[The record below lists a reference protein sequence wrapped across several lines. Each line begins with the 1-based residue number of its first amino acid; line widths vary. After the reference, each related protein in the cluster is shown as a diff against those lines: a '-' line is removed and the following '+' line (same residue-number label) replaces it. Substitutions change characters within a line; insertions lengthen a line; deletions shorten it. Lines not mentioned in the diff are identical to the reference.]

1 MHHSSKHNKFFG
13 YLNIVFLLVLFV
25 SVNIW
30 GGRLFNSVQLDLT
43 EDKIFSIS
51 GATTEV
57 LESIKEPI
65 RLSFY
70 TSENL
75 SLLGPDYISLMLRIE
90 GLLETYKLVAGS
102 NLIIERIVPKPFS
115 PEEDQAVSDGIH
127 AIPDVLGNSQIFF
140 GLTGHNS
147 TNGFYTIPH
156 FAPEQNNLIE
166 YELTRLIYD
175 LENTKKRTVAIYG
188 DLPISGDKT
197 QRVPPW
203 TILETIKRF
212 FSVQILF
219 GDVQRFSSN
228 IDVLVLTEPGELS
241 KTTLYAIDQFILRG
255 GRVLAFLDPFNET
268 LDVSQN
274 SQPSVPRS
282 RGLDNFTKLL
292 SAWGI
297 EIPTRTV
304 VGDLGGAINVQMTR
318 NDRILATKYPVWFDV
333 KEDGFVSDEVI
344 TSGLSRISLRSA
356 GYIKHS
362 PQQSLKFQPILL
374 ASRESGFID
383 VSKIEYAP
391 NPVEILANL
400 QQTTEQK
407 VLMAR
412 LSGAFKTAF
421 PDGAPVANVNSEN
434 NLPHLN
440 DSVQP
445 SAVLLV
451 ADADLLADEAWLE
464 NKNLGGQTLKVPL
477 ANNGNLVVNA
487 LEQLVGTSSMIGLRG
502 KGTLKRRFT
511 LLEKL
516 EQEAEIKYRKKEN
529 KLLTKIEDGKKFIE
543 QIQRTEIKQGIV
555 YSQEQQMELERK
567 RNEMIEA
574 RKELRDVQ
582 FSAKEN
588 ITELKNK
595 IIFYNIWSV
604 PILLLLLIFGLNLVR
619 VISWRKS
626 FGES

>member
-1 MHHSSKHNKFFG
+1 MHRYSKHNKLFR
-13 YLNIVFLLVLFV
+13 YLNIVFLLILFV

-30 GGRLFNSVQLDLT
+30 GGRLFNSAKLDLT
-43 EDKIFSIS
+43 EEKIFSIS
-51 GATTEV
+51 EATIEV
-57 LESIKEPI
+57 LKSIKEPI

-75 SLLGPDYISLMLRIE
+75 SVLGPDYISLMLRIE
-90 GLLETYKLVAGS
+90 GLLETYKLASGS

-115 PEEDQAVSDGIH
+115 PEEDRAVSNGIH
-127 AIPDVLGNSQIFF
+127 AIPDVLGNSQVFF

-147 TNGFYTIPH
+147 TDGFYTIPH
-156 FAPEQNNLIE
+156 FAPEKNNLIE
-166 YELTRLIYD
+166 YELTRLIFD
-175 LENTKKRTVAIYG
+175 LVNTKKRIVAIYG

-197 QRVPPW
+197 QQVPPW
-203 TILETIKRF
+203 TIMETIRRF

-219 GDVQRFSSN
+219 GDVQRFSSD

-268 LDVSQN
+268 LDISQN
-274 SQPSVPRS
+274 GQPSAPRS
-282 RGLDNFTKLL
+282 QGLDKFTKLL
-292 SAWGI
+292 SAWGV
-297 EIPTRTV
+297 EIPRRTV
-304 VGDLGGAINVQMTR
+304 IGDLGGAINVQMTR

-333 KEDGFVSDEVI
+333 KEDGLVSDEVV
-344 TSGLSRISLRSA
+344 TNGLSRVSLRSA

-362 PQQSLKFQPILL
+362 PQQALKFQPILL
-374 ASRESGFID
+374 ASKASGLID

-400 QQTTEQK
+400 QKTPEQK

-421 PDGAPVANVNSEN
+421 PDGMPGPKVNGEN
-434 NLPHLN
+434 NLLHLKN
-440 DSVQP
+440 
-445 SAVLLV
+445 SAEPTAVVIV

-464 NKNLGGQTLKVPL
+464 NKNIGGQILKVPF

-511 LLEKL
+511 LLEKM

-529 KLLTKIEDGKKFIE
+529 KLLTKIEDGKKLID
-543 QIQRTEIKQGIV
+543 QIQRTEVKQGVV
-555 YSQEQQMELERK
+555 YSQEQQLELERK

-574 RKELRDVQ
+574 RKELREIQ

-588 ITELKNK
+588 ITELKNR

-604 PILLLLLIFGLNLVR
+604 PILLLLLIFSLNFVR

-626 FGES
+626 VGEN

>member
-1 MHHSSKHNKFFG
+1 M
-13 YLNIVFLLVLFV
+13 NIVFLLILFV

-30 GGRLFNSVQLDLT
+30 GSRLFNSAKLDLT
-43 EDKIFSIS
+43 EEKIFSIS
-51 GATTEV
+51 EATIEV
-57 LESIKEPI
+57 LKSIKEPI

-75 SLLGPDYISLMLRIE
+75 SVLGPDYISLMLRIE
-90 GLLETYKLVAGS
+90 GLLETYKLASGS

-115 PEEDQAVSDGIH
+115 PEEDQAVSNGIH
-127 AIPDVLGNSQIFF
+127 AIPDVLGNSQVFF

-147 TNGFYTIPH
+147 TNGFFTIPH
-156 FAPEQNNLIE
+156 FAPEKNNLIE
-166 YELTRLIYD
+166 YELTRLIFD
-175 LENTKKRTVAIYG
+175 LVNTKKRIVAIYG

-197 QRVPPW
+197 QQVPPW
-203 TILETIKRF
+203 TIMETIKRF

-219 GDVQRFSSN
+219 GEVQRFSN
-228 IDVLVLTEPGELS
+228 DIDVLVLTEPGELS

-268 LDVSQN
+268 LDISQN
-274 SQPSVPRS
+274 GQPSAPRS

-292 SAWGI
+292 GAWGI

-304 VGDLGGAINVQMTR
+304 IGDMSGAINVQMTR
-318 NDRILATKYPVWFDV
+318 NGRILATKYPVWFDV
-333 KEDGFVSDEVI
+333 KEDGLVSDEVV
-344 TSGLSRISLRSA
+344 TSGLSRVSLRSA

-362 PQQSLKFQPILL
+362 PQQALKFQPILL
-374 ASRESGFID
+374 ASKASGLID

-400 QQTTEQK
+400 QKTPGQK

-412 LSGAFKTAF
+412 LSGTFKTAF
-421 PDGAPVANVNSEN
+421 PDGMPGPNVNGEN
-434 NLPHLN
+434 NLLHLN
-440 DSVQP
+440 N
-445 SAVLLV
+445 SAEPTAVVIV

-464 NKNLGGQTLKVPL
+464 NKNLGGQILKVPF

-529 KLLTKIEDGKKFIE
+529 KLLTKIEDGKKFID
-543 QIQRTEIKQGIV
+543 QIQRTEIKQGVV
-555 YSQEQQMELERK
+555 YSQEQQMELERR
-567 RNEMIEA
+567 RNDMVEA
-574 RKELRDVQ
+574 RKELRDIQ

-588 ITELKNK
+588 ITELKNR

-604 PILLLLLIFGLNLVR
+604 PILLLLLIFVLNLVR

-626 FGES
+626 VGEN

>member
-1 MHHSSKHNKFFG
+1 
-13 YLNIVFLLVLFV
+13 LNIVFLLILFV

-30 GGRLFNSVQLDLT
+30 GSRLFNSAKLDLT
-43 EDKIFSIS
+43 EEKIFSIS
-51 GATTEV
+51 EATIEV
-57 LESIKEPI
+57 LKSIKEPI

-75 SLLGPDYISLMLRIE
+75 SVLGPDYISLMLRIE
-90 GLLETYKLVAGS
+90 GLLETYKLASGS

-115 PEEDQAVSDGIH
+115 PEEDQAVSNGIH
-127 AIPDVLGNSQIFF
+127 AIPDVLGNSQVFF

-147 TNGFYTIPH
+147 TNGFFTIPH
-156 FAPEQNNLIE
+156 FAPEKNNLIE
-166 YELTRLIYD
+166 YELTRLIFD
-175 LENTKKRTVAIYG
+175 LVNTKKRIVAIYG

-197 QRVPPW
+197 QQVPPW
-203 TILETIKRF
+203 TIMETIKRF

-219 GDVQRFSSN
+219 GEVQRFSN
-228 IDVLVLTEPGELS
+228 DIDVLVLTEPGELS

-268 LDVSQN
+268 LDISQN
-274 SQPSVPRS
+274 GQPSAPRS

-292 SAWGI
+292 GAWGI

-304 VGDLGGAINVQMTR
+304 IGDMSGAINVQMTR
-318 NDRILATKYPVWFDV
+318 NGRILATKYPVWFDV
-333 KEDGFVSDEVI
+333 KEDGLVSDEVV
-344 TSGLSRISLRSA
+344 TSGLSRVSLRSA

-362 PQQSLKFQPILL
+362 PQQALKFQPILL
-374 ASRESGFID
+374 ASKASGLID

-400 QQTTEQK
+400 QKTPGQK

-412 LSGAFKTAF
+412 LSGTFKTAF
-421 PDGAPVANVNSEN
+421 PDGMPGPNVNGEN
-434 NLPHLN
+434 NLLHLN
-440 DSVQP
+440 N
-445 SAVLLV
+445 SAEPTAVVIV

-464 NKNLGGQTLKVPL
+464 NKNLGGQILKVPF

-529 KLLTKIEDGKKFIE
+529 KLLTKIEDGKKFID
-543 QIQRTEIKQGIV
+543 QIQRTEIKQGVV
-555 YSQEQQMELERK
+555 YSQEQQMELERR
-567 RNEMIEA
+567 RNDMVEA
-574 RKELRDVQ
+574 RKELRDIQ

-588 ITELKNK
+588 ITELKNR

-619 VISWRKS
+619 VIIWRKS
-626 FGES
+626 VGEN

>member
-1 MHHSSKHNKFFG
+1 M
-13 YLNIVFLLVLFV
+13 NIVFLLILFV

-30 GGRLFNSVQLDLT
+30 GSRLFNSAKLDLT
-43 EDKIFSIS
+43 EEKIFSIS
-51 GATTEV
+51 EATIEV
-57 LESIKEPI
+57 LKSIKEPI

-75 SLLGPDYISLMLRIE
+75 SVLGPDYISLMLRIE
-90 GLLETYKLVAGS
+90 GLLETYKLASGS

-115 PEEDQAVSDGIH
+115 PEEDQAVSNGIH
-127 AIPDVLGNSQIFF
+127 AIPDVLGNSQVFF

-147 TNGFYTIPH
+147 TNGFFTIPH
-156 FAPEQNNLIE
+156 FAPEKNNLIE
-166 YELTRLIYD
+166 YELTRLIFD
-175 LENTKKRTVAIYG
+175 LVNTKKRIVAIYG

-197 QRVPPW
+197 QQVPPW
-203 TILETIKRF
+203 TIMETIKRF

-219 GDVQRFSSN
+219 GEVQRFSN
-228 IDVLVLTEPGELS
+228 DIDVLVLTEPGELS

-268 LDVSQN
+268 LDISQN
-274 SQPSVPRS
+274 GQPSAPRS

-292 SAWGI
+292 GAWGI

-304 VGDLGGAINVQMTR
+304 IGDMSGAINVQMTR
-318 NDRILATKYPVWFDV
+318 NGRILATKYPVWFDV
-333 KEDGFVSDEVI
+333 KEDGLVSDEVV
-344 TSGLSRISLRSA
+344 TSGLSRVSLRSA

-362 PQQSLKFQPILL
+362 PQQALKFQPILL
-374 ASRESGFID
+374 ASKASGLID

-400 QQTTEQK
+400 QKTPGQK

-412 LSGAFKTAF
+412 LSGTFKTAF
-421 PDGAPVANVNSEN
+421 PDGMPGPNVNGEN
-434 NLPHLN
+434 NLLHLN
-440 DSVQP
+440 N
-445 SAVLLV
+445 SAEPTAVVIV

-464 NKNLGGQTLKVPL
+464 NKNLGGQILKVPF

-529 KLLTKIEDGKKFIE
+529 KLLTKIEDGKKFID
-543 QIQRTEIKQGIV
+543 QIQRTEIKQGVV
-555 YSQEQQMELERK
+555 YSQEQQMELERR
-567 RNEMIEA
+567 RNDMVEA
-574 RKELRDVQ
+574 RKELRDIQ

-588 ITELKNK
+588 ITELKNR

-619 VISWRKS
+619 VIIWRKS
-626 FGES
+626 VGEN

>member
-1 MHHSSKHNKFFG
+1 M
-13 YLNIVFLLVLFV
+13 NIVFLLVLFV

-30 GGRLFNSVQLDLT
+30 GGRLFNSSHLDLT

-51 GATTEV
+51 AATIEV
-57 LESIKEPI
+57 LKSIKEPI

-90 GLLETYKLVAGS
+90 GLLETYKLASGS

-115 PEEDQAVSDGIH
+115 PEEDRAVSDGIH

-166 YELTRLIYD
+166 YELTRLIFD
-175 LENTKKRTVAIYG
+175 LVNTKKRTVAIYG

-203 TILETIKRF
+203 TILETIERF

-219 GDVQRFSSN
+219 GDVQRFSSD

-274 SQPSVPRS
+274 GQPSIPRS
-282 RGLDNFTKLL
+282 RALDNFTKLL

-304 VGDLGGAINVQMTR
+304 VGDVGGAINVQMTR
-318 NDRILATKYPVWFDV
+318 SDRIFATKYPVWFDV
-333 KEDGFVSDEVI
+333 KEDGLVSDEVV
-344 TSGLSRISLRSA
+344 TSGLSRVSLRSA

-362 PQQSLKFQPILL
+362 PQQALKFQPILL
-374 ASRESGFID
+374 ASKASGLID

-400 QQTTEQK
+400 QKTPGQK

-412 LSGAFKTAF
+412 LSGTFKTAF
-421 PDGAPVANVNSEN
+421 PDGMPGPNVNGEN
-434 NLPHLN
+434 NLLHLN
-440 DSVQP
+440 N
-445 SAVLLV
+445 SAEPTAVVIV

-464 NKNLGGQTLKVPL
+464 NKNLGGQILKVPF

-529 KLLTKIEDGKKFIE
+529 KLLTKIEDGKKFID
-543 QIQRTEIKQGIV
+543 QIQRTEIKQGVV
-555 YSQEQQMELERK
+555 YSQEQQMELERR
-567 RNEMIEA
+567 RNDMVEA
-574 RKELRDVQ
+574 RKELRDIQ

-588 ITELKNK
+588 ITELKNR

-619 VISWRKS
+619 VIIWRKS
-626 FGES
+626 VGEN

>member
-1 MHHSSKHNKFFG
+1 
-13 YLNIVFLLVLFV
+13 
-25 SVNIW
+25 
-30 GGRLFNSVQLDLT
+30 
-43 EDKIFSIS
+43 
-51 GATTEV
+51 
-57 LESIKEPI
+57 
-65 RLSFY
+65 
-70 TSENL
+70 
-75 SLLGPDYISLMLRIE
+75 
-90 GLLETYKLVAGS
+90 
-102 NLIIERIVPKPFS
+102 
-115 PEEDQAVSDGIH
+115 
-127 AIPDVLGNSQIFF
+127 
-140 GLTGHNS
+140 
-147 TNGFYTIPH
+147 
-156 FAPEQNNLIE
+156 
-166 YELTRLIYD
+166 
-175 LENTKKRTVAIYG
+175 
-188 DLPISGDKT
+188 
-197 QRVPPW
+197 
-203 TILETIKRF
+203 
-212 FSVQILF
+212 
-219 GDVQRFSSN
+219 
-228 IDVLVLTEPGELS
+228 
-241 KTTLYAIDQFILRG
+241 
-255 GRVLAFLDPFNET
+255 
-268 LDVSQN
+268 
-274 SQPSVPRS
+274 
-282 RGLDNFTKLL
+282 
-292 SAWGI
+292 
-297 EIPTRTV
+297 V

-400 QQTTEQK
+400 QQKTEQK

-421 PDGAPVANVNSEN
+421 PDGTPVANVNSEN

-440 DSVQP
+440 DSVKP
-445 SAVLLV
+445 TAVVLV

-511 LLEKL
+511 LLDKL

-543 QIQRTEIKQGIV
+543 QIQRTEIKQGVV

-595 IIFYNIWSV
+595 IIFYNVWSV

>member
-1 MHHSSKHNKFFG
+1 MHRYSKHNKLFR
-13 YLNIVFLLVLFV
+13 YLNIVFLLILFV

-30 GGRLFNSVQLDLT
+30 GGRLFNSAKLDLT
-43 EDKIFSIS
+43 EEKIFSIS
-51 GATTEV
+51 EATIEV
-57 LESIKEPI
+57 LKSIKEPI

-75 SLLGPDYISLMLRIE
+75 SVLGPDYLSLMLRIE
-90 GLLETYKLVAGS
+90 GLLETYKLASGS

-115 PEEDQAVSDGIH
+115 PEEDRAVSNGIH
-127 AIPDVLGNSQIFF
+127 AIPDVLGNSQVFF

-147 TNGFYTIPH
+147 TDGFYAIPH
-156 FAPEQNNLIE
+156 FAPEKNNLIE
-166 YELTRLIYD
+166 YELTRLIFD
-175 LENTKKRTVAIYG
+175 LVNTKKRIVAIYG

-197 QRVPPW
+197 QQVPPW
-203 TILETIKRF
+203 TIMETIKRF

-219 GDVQRFSSN
+219 GDVQRFSSD

-268 LDVSQN
+268 LDISQN
-274 SQPSVPRS
+274 GQPSAPRS
-282 RGLDNFTKLL
+282 QGLDKFAKLL
-292 SAWGI
+292 SAWGV
-297 EIPTRTV
+297 EIPRRTV
-304 VGDLGGAINVQMTR
+304 IGDLGGAINVQMTR

-333 KEDGFVSDEVI
+333 KEDGLVSDEVV
-344 TSGLSRISLRSA
+344 TSGLSRVSLRSA

-362 PQQSLKFQPILL
+362 PQQALKFQPILL
-374 ASRESGFID
+374 ASKASGLID

-400 QQTTEQK
+400 QKTPEQK

-421 PDGAPVANVNSEN
+421 PDGMPGPKVNGEN
-434 NLPHLN
+434 NLLHLN
-440 DSVQP
+440 N
-445 SAVLLV
+445 SAEPTAVVIV

-464 NKNLGGQTLKVPL
+464 NKNIGGRILKFPF

-511 LLEKL
+511 LLEEM
-516 EQEAEIKYRKKEN
+516 EQKAEIKYRKKEN
-529 KLLTKIEDGKKFIE
+529 KLLTKIEDGKKLID
-543 QIQRTEIKQGIV
+543 QIQRTEVKQGVV
-555 YSQEQQMELERK
+555 YSQEQQLELERK

-574 RKELRDVQ
+574 RKELREIQ

-588 ITELKNK
+588 ITELKNR

-604 PILLLLLIFGLNLVR
+604 PILLLLLIFSLNFVR

-626 FGES
+626 VGEN

>member
-1 MHHSSKHNKFFG
+1 MHRYSKHNKLFR
-13 YLNIVFLLVLFV
+13 YLNIVFLLILFV

-30 GGRLFNSVQLDLT
+30 GGRLFNSAKLDLT
-43 EDKIFSIS
+43 EEKIFSIS
-51 GATTEV
+51 EATIEV
-57 LESIKEPI
+57 LKSIKEPI

-75 SLLGPDYISLMLRIE
+75 SVLGPDYLSLMLRIE
-90 GLLETYKLVAGS
+90 GLLETYKLASGS

-115 PEEDQAVSDGIH
+115 PEEDRAVSNGIH

-147 TNGFYTIPH
+147 TDGFYTIPH
-156 FAPEQNNLIE
+156 FAPEKNNLIE
-166 YELTRLIYD
+166 YELTRLIFD
-175 LENTKKRTVAIYG
+175 LVNTKKRIVAIYG

-197 QRVPPW
+197 QQVPPW
-203 TILETIKRF
+203 TIMETIKRF

-219 GDVQRFSSN
+219 GDVQRFSSD

-268 LDVSQN
+268 LDISQN
-274 SQPSVPRS
+274 GQPSAPRS
-282 RGLDNFTKLL
+282 QGLDKFTKLL
-292 SAWGI
+292 SAWGV
-297 EIPTRTV
+297 EIPRRTV
-304 VGDLGGAINVQMTR
+304 IGDLGGAINVQMTR

-333 KEDGFVSDEVI
+333 KEDGLVSDEVV
-344 TSGLSRISLRSA
+344 TSGLSRVSLRSA

-362 PQQSLKFQPILL
+362 PQQALKFQPILL
-374 ASRESGFID
+374 ASKASGLID

-400 QQTTEQK
+400 QKTPEQK

-421 PDGAPVANVNSEN
+421 PDGMPGPKVNGEN
-434 NLPHLN
+434 NLLHLN
-440 DSVQP
+440 N
-445 SAVLLV
+445 SAEPTAVVIV
-451 ADADLLADEAWLE
+451 ADADLLADEVWLE
-464 NKNLGGQTLKVPL
+464 NKNIGGQILKVPF

-511 LLEKL
+511 LLEKM

-529 KLLTKIEDGKKFIE
+529 KLLTKIEDGKKLID
-543 QIQRTEIKQGIV
+543 QIQRTEVKQGVV
-555 YSQEQQMELERK
+555 YSQEQQLELERN

-574 RKELRDVQ
+574 RKELREIQ

-588 ITELKNK
+588 ITELKNR

-604 PILLLLLIFGLNLVR
+604 PILLLLLIFSLNFVR

-626 FGES
+626 VGEN

>member
-1 MHHSSKHNKFFG
+1 MHHYSKHNKLFS
-13 YLNIVFLLVLFV
+13 YLNIVFLFVLFV

-51 GATTEV
+51 DATIEV

-65 RLSFY
+65 RLRFY

-90 GLLETYKLVAGS
+90 GLLETYKLAAGS
-102 NLIIERIVPKPFS
+102 NLIIERMVPKPFS
-115 PEEDQAVSDGIH
+115 PEEDRAVSDGIH
-127 AIPDVLGNSQIFF
+127 AVPDVLSNSQIFF

-166 YELTRLIYD
+166 YELTRLIFD
-175 LENTKKRTVAIYG
+175 LVNTKKRTVAIYG

-219 GDVQRFSSN
+219 GDVKRFSN
-228 IDVLVLTEPGELS
+228 DIDVLVLTEPGEIS
-241 KTTLYAIDQFILRG
+241 KMTLYAIDQFILRG

-268 LDVSQN
+268 LDVSKN
-274 SQPSVPRS
+274 GQPSVPRS

-292 SAWGI
+292 NAWGI

-304 VGDLGGAINVQMTR
+304 IGDLGGAINVQMTR

-333 KEDGFVSDEVI
+333 KEAGLVSDEVI

-400 QQTTEQK
+400 QQTAEQK

-412 LSGAFKTAF
+412 LSGSFKTAF
-421 PDGAPVANVNSEN
+421 ATGAPVANVDSDN
-434 NLPHLN
+434 NMPHLN
-440 DSVQP
+440 DSVKP
-445 SAVLLV
+445 SAVVLV

-529 KLLTKIEDGKKFIE
+529 KLLSKIEDGKKFID
-543 QIQRTEIKQGIV
+543 QVRRTEIKQGVV
-555 YSQEQQMELERK
+555 YSKEQQMELERK
-567 RNEMIEA
+567 RNEMIKA

-588 ITELKNK
+588 ITELKNR

-604 PILLLLLIFGLNLVR
+604 PTLLLLLIFGLNLVR
-619 VISWRKS
+619 VINWRKS

>member
-1 MHHSSKHNKFFG
+1 MHRYSKHNKLFR
-13 YLNIVFLLVLFV
+13 YLNIVFLLILFV

-30 GGRLFNSVQLDLT
+30 GGRLFNSAKLDLT
-43 EDKIFSIS
+43 EEKIFSIS
-51 GATTEV
+51 EATIEV
-57 LESIKEPI
+57 LKSIKEPI

-75 SLLGPDYISLMLRIE
+75 SVLGPDYISLMLRIE
-90 GLLETYKLVAGS
+90 GLLETYKLASGS

-115 PEEDQAVSDGIH
+115 PEEDRAVSNGIH
-127 AIPDVLGNSQIFF
+127 AIPDVLGNSQVFF

-147 TNGFYTIPH
+147 TDGFYTIPH
-156 FAPEQNNLIE
+156 FAPEKNNLIE
-166 YELTRLIYD
+166 YELTRLIFD
-175 LENTKKRTVAIYG
+175 LVNTKKRIVAIYG

-197 QRVPPW
+197 QQVPPW
-203 TILETIKRF
+203 TIMETIKRF

-219 GDVQRFSSN
+219 GDVQRFSSD

-268 LDVSQN
+268 LDISQN
-274 SQPSVPRS
+274 GQPSAPRS
-282 RGLDNFTKLL
+282 QGLDKFTKLL
-292 SAWGI
+292 SAWGV
-297 EIPTRTV
+297 EIPRRTV
-304 VGDLGGAINVQMTR
+304 IGDLGGAINVQMTR

-333 KEDGFVSDEVI
+333 KEDGLVSDEVV
-344 TSGLSRISLRSA
+344 TSGLSRVSLRSA

-362 PQQSLKFQPILL
+362 PKQALKFQPILL
-374 ASRESGFID
+374 ASKASGLID

-400 QQTTEQK
+400 QKTPEQK

-421 PDGAPVANVNSEN
+421 PDGMPGPKVNGEN
-434 NLPHLN
+434 NLLHLN
-440 DSVQP
+440 N
-445 SAVLLV
+445 SAEPTAVVIV

-464 NKNLGGQTLKVPL
+464 NKNIGGQILKVPF

-511 LLEKL
+511 LLEKM

-529 KLLTKIEDGKKFIE
+529 KLLTKIEDGKKLID
-543 QIQRTEIKQGIV
+543 QIQRTEVKQGVV
-555 YSQEQQMELERK
+555 YSQEQQLELERK

-574 RKELRDVQ
+574 RKELREIQ

-588 ITELKNK
+588 ITELKNR

-604 PILLLLLIFGLNLVR
+604 PILLLLLIFSLNFVR

-626 FGES
+626 VGEN